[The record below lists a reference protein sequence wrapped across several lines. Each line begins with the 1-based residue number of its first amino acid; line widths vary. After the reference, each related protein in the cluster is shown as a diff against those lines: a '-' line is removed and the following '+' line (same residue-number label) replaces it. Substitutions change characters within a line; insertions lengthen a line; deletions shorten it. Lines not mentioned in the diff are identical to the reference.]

1 MKNYGIIDVGS
12 NSVRARSFAD
22 GKILY
27 SGLITT
33 RLGEGLATG
42 DSLTE
47 RSMAATISALQTFI
61 AELIKSG
68 AEEIAAFATEA
79 VRSAKNGGKFL
90 LRVKKETGI
99 EVDLIGGDEE
109 GELALLGAVGDKDG
123 AVIDIG
129 GASAEISA
137 VKDKKIIYS
146 HSLPLGAVRLY
157 GKCGDDEDKLKNLV
171 DARIVE
177 YGKVPT
183 ELDFYAVGG
192 TATTLAALDMRLD
205 KYDENK
211 VDGYVLTRA
220 ALEKDYALIVAAD
233 RQTRIE
239 KLRIQEKRADI
250 IGCGAYLLLEIMR
263 TFGIEK
269 VTVKESDNLLGYM
282 KKRFLRE
289 SYARE

>member
-79 VRSAKNGGKFL
+79 VRSAKNGGEFL
-90 LRVKKETGI
+90 LRVKKETGLDI
-99 EVDLIGGDEE
+99 DLIGGDEE

-220 ALEKDYALIVAAD
+220 ALEKDYALIAAAD

-250 IGCGAYLLLEIMR
+250 IGCGSFLLLEIMR

-282 KKRFLRE
+282 KKRFLGE